1 MFPLYRNQSVPG
13 FYMIGTLVVKGLTL
27 FTIKLSKNVRIVG
40 AASRNVDSWKSSAR
54 KKYKRKSK
62 ILK

>member
-27 FTIKLSKNVRIVG
+27 FTIKLSKNVRIFG

-54 KKYKRKSK
+54 KK
-62 ILK
+62 